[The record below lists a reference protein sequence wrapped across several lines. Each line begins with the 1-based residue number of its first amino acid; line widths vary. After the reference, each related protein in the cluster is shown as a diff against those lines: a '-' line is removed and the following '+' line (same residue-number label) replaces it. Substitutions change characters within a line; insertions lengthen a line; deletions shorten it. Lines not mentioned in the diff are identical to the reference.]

1 MEKFLI
7 EKKCLYEKIL
17 NYQNIFDT
25 EKEKELYS
33 KYMRIKT
40 TVVDLNYA
48 IQNIVNILT
57 LAQAQESEIV

>member
-1 MEKFLI
+1 MKKFLI

-33 KYMRIKT
+33 KYMSIKT
-40 TVVDLNYA
+40 SVVDLNYA
-48 IQNIVNILT
+48 IYNIVNILT
-57 LAQAQESEIV
+57 LAQESGIL

>member
-40 TVVDLNYA
+40 SVVDLNYA
-48 IQNIVNILT
+48 IYNIVNILT
-57 LAQAQESEIV
+57 LAQESGIL